1 MTEYLVSQQSKEF
14 QGCNNGAFRQFNVV
28 FEVKCT

>member
-1 MTEYLVSQQSKEF
+1 MTEYLVSQQSSKF
-14 QGCNNGAFRQFNVV
+14 QGCNNGAFPQFNVG